1 MATGTK
7 TEIRTDLFTV
17 SELRSAA
24 KGDLPAPTIKRML
37 AIANAL
43 DGMTFT
49 DAARAAGIER
59 QSLGDAA
66 KRYNAEVLDGLFD
79 RRRPGSP
86 CRLTD
91 AQQRELA
98 EANLGDPESDGI
110 SA

>member
-7 TEIRTDLFTV
+7 TEIRTDLFTA
-17 SELRSAA
+17 SELHSAA

-43 DGMTFT
+43 DGMTVT

-66 KRYNAEVLDGLFD
+66 KRYNAEALDGSL
-79 RRRPGSP
+79 R
-86 CRLTD
+86 
-91 AQQRELA
+91 
-98 EANLGDPESDGI
+98 
-110 SA
+110 SAAPWLPVPSH